1 MQESIKAKMKAS
13 PKAQRKYLFI
23 LFSFLEYYYTNWRI
37 ESSKDKNIF
46 KKLGL
51 AIKIHS
57 GARQLSQ
64 PSPPDE
70 LEMPTSL
77 NFS

>member
-1 MQESIKAKMKAS
+1 MQESIKAKRKAR

-23 LFSFLEYYYTNWRI
+23 LFSFLEFYYTNWRI

-51 AIKIHS
+51 AIKIRS
-57 GARQLSQ
+57 GARLFLE
-64 PSPPDE
+64 PSPPNK
-70 LEMPTSL
+70 LEMPI
-77 NFS
+77 F